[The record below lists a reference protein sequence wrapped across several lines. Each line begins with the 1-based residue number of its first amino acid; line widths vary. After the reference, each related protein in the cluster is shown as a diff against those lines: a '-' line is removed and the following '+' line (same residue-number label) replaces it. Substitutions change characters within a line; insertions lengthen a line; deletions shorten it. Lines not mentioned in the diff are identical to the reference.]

1 MEQQG
6 NTLDFTKNLLNYMDV
21 DTTTSQFLQYFV
33 NDFMSYF
40 PQDILADKSKT
51 IKLAKQLYQSK
62 GTPASYQFLFRVLY
76 NSDVD
81 IFYNKD
87 AILRASAGKWY
98 VPRSLKLA
106 TSDPNFLNIKNL
118 RLFGNISKS
127 IATVEAAIFDG
138 LKTEVFISNI
148 ERLFQS
154 GETVTVVDSNNQL
167 VYFLNGSIVPVGTIG
182 AETLT
187 ALIVGQISQVLI
199 DPLNRGTNYVANT
212 ISGIYDPVVVYGGLN
227 PNTASPIGA
236 TVQVGSVTSGGIKN
250 IDVVT
255 KGYGYTTAPSV
266 NNSIG
271 SANTY
276 ISSGGGSIITVGT
289 LDNSANSISIVTNIP
304 VDSIQKRISIT
315 IGNTSYGFANNL
327 SANANTTLANAF
339 TFTNFTA
346 YPISSVI
353 IQNGGGGL
361 TSLPVVQAS
370 SQYTTENYEQTN
382 LANLGILAPIQIIN
396 SGSGYANND
405 KIAIIGGSGYGAFAN
420 VTSVNS
426 SGSILTVSYV
436 SNSTNRMT
444 LGGMGY
450 QYALP
455 TVVVA
460 NVATGTI
467 VTSNTSNVVTG
478 NGTTFLTQVSNGS
491 TLVTNTNI
499 IIGTV
504 SSVTNANSLILTTS
518 ASTTLISNSFYK
530 STASLVVPGTLG
542 TGAILSAS
550 GDTVGAIT
558 SFNVLDNGQD
568 YISAPT
574 VSLKVQD
581 LIVSNVIVYS
591 LPNRGDTIYQGSSI
605 NTASYIA
612 YVDSIISLQPN
623 IQSNNSIY
631 QLRVYNY
638 TSKPSASLP
647 LKIDSSG
654 SALSLVG
661 GYTTNKNTTFI
672 NYGPDTRFDAANGI
686 MTYGDGY
693 AKASATFLNGLVIGN
708 GQYLDTSGQPSSFDI
723 LQDTQYNNYTY
734 QLTLSKEIEKYRS
747 VLLNLLHPA
756 GLQAI
761 GRIAMSSNNKMNFIA
776 KDAVANAHTL
786 GYYDGAAATATIVG
800 GSATNP
806 SNNIVTF
813 SSLYGANIATVFF
826 ANSSTLSFTYGTRPT
841 DIVTSLV
848 VAVNGAANTVTLQDN
863 VWTYFANVAVVSAKN
878 GNNQV
883 INIDSLTY
891 SYNIVN
897 GGVYSNTAYPIIDT
911 IRIGD
916 RVSVN
921 GSAQTV
927 TTISSPYT
935 SLTLSGPLANGA
947 NGLMSV
953 SRSMISSNA
962 SSIQIF
968 GPAGVQYFAELGT
981 ENGYTIITETG
992 ATLLIG

>member
-1 MEQQG
+1 
-6 NTLDFTKNLLNYMDV
+6 V
-21 DTTTSQFLQYFV
+21 
-33 NDFMSYF
+33 
-40 PQDILADKSKT
+40 
-51 IKLAKQLYQSK
+51 
-62 GTPASYQFLFRVLY
+62 
-76 NSDVD
+76 
-81 IFYNKD
+81 
-87 AILRASAGKWY
+87 
-98 VPRSLKLA
+98 
-106 TSDPNFLNIKNL
+106 
-118 RLFGNISKS
+118 
-127 IATVEAAIFDG
+127 VE
-138 LKTEVFISNI
+138 
-148 ERLFQS
+148 
-154 GETVTVVDSNNQL
+154 
-167 VYFLNGSIVPVGTIG
+167 
-182 AETLT
+182 
-187 ALIVGQISQVLI
+187 
-199 DPLNRGTNYVANT
+199 
-212 ISGIYDPVVVYGGLN
+212 
-227 PNTASPIGA
+227 
-236 TVQVGSVTSGGIKN
+236 
-250 IDVVT
+250 
-255 KGYGYTTAPSV
+255 
-266 NNSIG
+266 
-271 SANTY
+271 
-276 ISSGGGSIITVGT
+276 
-289 LDNSANSISIVTNIP
+289 
-304 VDSIQKRISIT
+304 
-315 IGNTSYGFANNL
+315 
-327 SANANTTLANAF
+327 
-339 TFTNFTA
+339 
-346 YPISSVI
+346 
-353 IQNGGGGL
+353 
-361 TSLPVVQAS
+361 AS
-370 SQYTTENYEQTN
+370 SQYTTDLYSQTN

-436 SNSTNRMT
+436 SNNTNRMT

-467 VTSNTSNVVTG
+467 TTSNKSNVVTG
-478 NGTTFLTQVSNGS
+478 IGTTFLTQVSNGS

-504 SSVTNANSLILTTS
+504 SSVTNTNSLILTTN
-518 ASTTLISNSFYK
+518 ASSTLVSNSFYK
-530 STASLVVPGTLG
+530 STASLVVPGILG

-550 GDTVGAIT
+550 SDRVGAIT
-558 SFNVLDNGQD
+558 SFNILDNGQD
-568 YISAPT
+568 YISAPN

-591 LPNRGDTIYQGSSI
+591 IPTRGDTIYQGSNI
-605 NTASYIA
+605 NTATYIA
-612 YVDSIISLQPN
+612 YVDSIITLQTNTQPN
-623 IQSNNSIY
+623 SSIY

-638 TSKPSASLP
+638 NSKPSASLP

-654 SALSLVG
+654 SSLSLVG

-672 NYGPDTRFDAANGI
+672 NYGPDTRFDAANGV

-708 GQYLDTSGQPSSFDI
+708 GQYLDTGGQPSSSDV

-761 GRIAMSSNNKMNFIA
+761 GRIAMSSNNKMNFVV

-786 GYYDGAAATATIVG
+786 GYYDGAAVTATIVG

-806 SNNIVTF
+806 SNNIVKF
-813 SSLYGANIATVFF
+813 SSLYAANIANVFF
-826 ANSSTLSFTYGTRPT
+826 ANSSILSFAYGTRPT

-848 VAVNGAANTVTLQDN
+848 VAVNGTANTVTLQDN

-883 INIDSLTY
+883 ININSLTY

-897 GGVYSNTAYPIIDT
+897 GGVYSNTSYPIIDT
-911 IRIGD
+911 IRVGD